1 MKLNFWQWLGL
12 VLVVI
17 GLVLYVYNKTRRA
30 DTTLPSGG
38 GTGTAPVVQPTR

>member
-1 MKLNFWQWLGL
+1 MKLNFGQWLGL

-17 GLVLYVYNKTRRA
+17 GLVLYVYNKTRRG
-30 DTTLPSGG
+30 DTTPSSGG